1 MEVYLHSIILVL
13 SIITK
18 VIVSLIFVFFNLVE
32 QNQLSQRVNFN

>member
-18 VIVSLIFVFFNLVE
+18 VIVSLVFVFFNLVE
-32 QNQLSQRVNFN
+32 QNQLSQRVNIN